1 MILKLDKGKGT
12 VLVNKIDYY
21 SSLDRLFCDKTKF
34 QVFENDP
41 TLTNHTTIQPY
52 IQILFKR
59 GEITEKEGR
68 K

>member
-1 MILKLDKGKGT
+1 MILKLDKGQST
-12 VLVNKIDYY
+12 VLVNKTDYY
-21 SSLDRLFCDKTKF
+21 NSLDRLFCDKTKF

-41 TLTNHTTIQPY
+41 TLTNDKTIQTY